1 MAWAV
6 ALLGIKME
14 GCLRQAPPQSVKL
27 ILVQVGM
34 PVGSRTL
41 SMLFFFFIHFPA
53 QSVPKDAKGSAPH
66 RHSLLLSS
74 HPGGG
79 VITPRASGDL
89 FLEGKVLFIA
99 TVDIHQHV

>member
-6 ALLGIKME
+6 ALLGIKMK

-41 SMLFFFFIHFPA
+41 SMLFFFSSTSQHSQFPRML
-53 QSVPKDAKGSAPH
+53 KGVRPIDIAYYF
-66 RHSLLLSS
+66 
-74 HPGGG
+74 
-79 VITPRASGDL
+79 PRIPEA
-89 FLEGKVLFIA
+89 V
-99 TVDIHQHV
+99 

>member
-27 ILVQVGM
+27 ILVQVRM

-41 SMLFFFFIHFPA
+41 SMLSFFHPLP
-53 QSVPKDAKGSAPH
+53 STV
-66 RHSLLLSS
+66 SS
-74 HPGGG
+74 QG
-79 VITPRASGDL
+79 R
-89 FLEGKVLFIA
+89 
-99 TVDIHQHV
+99 